1 MKSTNEIYE
10 KAGKFE
16 FGEIII
22 TINSPKETI
31 TKLFLVDNEDWEHV
45 CIVHANR
52 LPEYEELVRLKE
64 EGWNNSEI
72 AIQVHPPKAEYVNN
86 LENALHLWRYK
97 FIDPK
102 NEGKIR
108 TKILE
113 AYKKAQKAHTG
124 EEKEILL
131 SGEQKILAI
140 FGDKRWPTWEEV
152 CKAKQKYWE
161 PEEAAVQ
168 FNMSYEE
175 DMNEEFCIL
184 LWDAQDMLLP
194 PTYLV

>member
-1 MKSTNEIYE
+1 MGKIIGIDLGTTNSCVSVME
-10 KAGKFE
+10 G
-16 FGEIII
+16 
-22 TINSPKETI
+22 
-31 TKLFLVDNEDWEHV
+31 NEPV
-45 CIVHANR
+45 VIPN
-52 LPEYEELVRLKE
+52 
-64 EGWNNSEI
+64 
-72 AIQVHPPKAEYVNN
+72 
-86 LENALHLWRYK
+86 
-97 FIDPK
+97 
-102 NEGKIR
+102 NEGKRR

-113 AYKKAQKAHTG
+113 PYKKAQKAHTA